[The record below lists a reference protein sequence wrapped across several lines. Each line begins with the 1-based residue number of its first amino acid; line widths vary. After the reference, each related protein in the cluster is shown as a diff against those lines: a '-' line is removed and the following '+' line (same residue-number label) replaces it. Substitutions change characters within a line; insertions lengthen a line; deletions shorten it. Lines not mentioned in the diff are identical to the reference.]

1 MPQPTLFLIDG
12 SNQMYRAY
20 HAIRGLTGPDGKS
33 TNAVYGFINMLR
45 KLIADHQPEYIA
57 ASFDVRGQTF
67 RSKMSA
73 DYKANRAPMP
83 SDLAEQIPWV
93 FEACESLGVPIFTSE
108 GFEADDVIGT
118 LASKAAGH
126 GLHAAIVTGDKDFFQ
141 LVNDVIRVYN
151 PKDEGT
157 WLDAEGVV
165 QKFGVPPSQVID
177 VLALMGDSSD
187 NVKGVPG
194 IGDKG
199 ARELIAQYGS
209 LDALLEHAGEIKQK
223 KYREGLL
230 EHADEARQSKVL
242 VTIRTD
248 VAVPF
253 DVEAFRYRG
262 PSRERCYELFSRL
275 GFRTLVPEFAPTA
288 SSVAKDYALV
298 GSTDELTALVEQLRV
313 AKRFSMK
320 VITDGTAPVRATLVG
335 IAVSTGPGMARYIP
349 LGHEGFGGGFSLAK
363 SEALALLA
371 PVLIDPAIEKI
382 GHDIKADLI
391 VLGRHGVDLKNP
403 KAFDTMLASY
413 LIDANKSSQ
422 ELEPIALEQL
432 GYKALT
438 EDEVRGKGAKAIL
451 FAQVPVD
458 SVLDYAGERADLAWQ
473 LAEHFRP
480 RLERDGLLP
489 VYLDLELPLV
499 PILAEIERTGVKV
512 DVRSLAAQST
522 LLDREMSDLGR
533 QIFELA
539 GGEFNLNSPKQLAEI
554 LFDKLQLPV
563 LKRTGTTRTPS
574 TAVEVLEE
582 LAAQHDI
589 CRLILDWRG
598 LAKLK
603 GTYIDALPTLVNPE
617 TGRVH
622 TQISQAVAATGRLS
636 SSDPNL
642 QNIPIRTEIG
652 RQIRGAFIAEPGH
665 VLISADYSQIEL
677 RVLAHLSGD
686 ETLIAAFERGDD
698 IHDQTAAKV
707 FGADST
713 LDPHE
718 LRRRAK
724 IVNYALLYGKTA
736 FTLAKDIGVTQQ
748 AAQTF
753 IDAYFSGF
761 PMVRAFIDKTLEE
774 ARVSGFVQTIFGRRR
789 PVPELTSRNG
799 MIRAASERVA
809 VNMPI
814 QGTAA
819 DILKKAMIDVHAAL
833 AESHPRARMILT
845 VHDELLFESP
855 RDEAEAVAAIVK
867 QKMSAAVPLRVPL
880 DVDVGIGEN
889 WKEAKS

>member
-1 MPQPTLFLIDG
+1 
-12 SNQMYRAY
+12 MYRAY

-57 ASFDVRGQTF
+57 ASFDVHGQTF

-93 FEACESLGVPIFTSE
+93 FEACEALGVPIFTSE

-141 LVNDVIRVYN
+141 LVNDVIKVYN

-248 VAVPF
+248 VEVPF

-349 LGHEGFGGGFSLAK
+349 LGHEGFGGGFSLAR

-438 EDEVRGKGAKAIL
+438 EDEV
-451 FAQVPVD
+451 
-458 SVLDYAGERADLAWQ
+458 
-473 LAEHFRP
+473 
-480 RLERDGLLP
+480 
-489 VYLDLELPLV
+489 
-499 PILAEIERTGVKV
+499 
-512 DVRSLAAQST
+512 
-522 LLDREMSDLGR
+522 
-533 QIFELA
+533 
-539 GGEFNLNSPKQLAEI
+539 
-554 LFDKLQLPV
+554 
-563 LKRTGTTRTPS
+563 
-574 TAVEVLEE
+574 
-582 LAAQHDI
+582 
-589 CRLILDWRG
+589 
-598 LAKLK
+598 
-603 GTYIDALPTLVNPE
+603 
-617 TGRVH
+617 
-622 TQISQAVAATGRLS
+622 
-636 SSDPNL
+636 
-642 QNIPIRTEIG
+642 
-652 RQIRGAFIAEPGH
+652 
-665 VLISADYSQIEL
+665 
-677 RVLAHLSGD
+677 
-686 ETLIAAFERGDD
+686 
-698 IHDQTAAKV
+698 
-707 FGADST
+707 
-713 LDPHE
+713 
-718 LRRRAK
+718 
-724 IVNYALLYGKTA
+724 
-736 FTLAKDIGVTQQ
+736 
-748 AAQTF
+748 
-753 IDAYFSGF
+753 
-761 PMVRAFIDKTLEE
+761 
-774 ARVSGFVQTIFGRRR
+774 
-789 PVPELTSRNG
+789 
-799 MIRAASERVA
+799 
-809 VNMPI
+809 
-814 QGTAA
+814 
-819 DILKKAMIDVHAAL
+819 
-833 AESHPRARMILT
+833 
-845 VHDELLFESP
+845 
-855 RDEAEAVAAIVK
+855 
-867 QKMSAAVPLRVPL
+867 
-880 DVDVGIGEN
+880 
-889 WKEAKS
+889 